1 MIVKKTVN
9 FKEMV
14 NWDRVKIRQT
24 WYLLNVLADYLQ
36 LEVII
41 FMDVFKLEII
51 NVDDKLGNRKD
62 FNPYVL
68 TVLHHNVLRL
78 SWKLFELSILSNS
91 QLINVDVSCFTGH
104 C

>member
-1 MIVKKTVN
+1 MIVKKTAN

-41 FMDVFKLEII
+41 FMDVFKSEII

-68 TVLHHNVLRL
+68 KVLHHNVLRL

-91 QLINVDVSCFTGH
+91 QLINVDVLCFTGH